1 MVRSY
6 SWLRAHRKLACSFVV
21 LALWITHVAVVF
33 WSPPPSKTSRVS
45 LLFGTIWSK
54 NQTHWAEFN
63 EYQVEI
69 FRGCIPT
76 TNWASQSTAPHFVIE
91 NSDLMCCHN
100 KKKPLNLNSGSL
112 LRGSF
117 QVSYYISPPLPLG
130 YDSYRNELVIF
141 KTKNKHI
148 FSVPWSWLYYCSKNW
163 HFWMLVNGIWSVLG
177 VSWVCFNSFI
187 T

>member
-21 LALWITHVAVVF
+21 LVLWITHVAVVF
-33 WSPPPSKTSRVS
+33 WFPPPSKTSRVS

-76 TNWASQSTAPHFVIE
+76 TNWASQSTAPHCVIE
-91 NSDLMCCHN
+91 NSDLMCCH
-100 KKKPLNLNSGSL
+100 KKKQLSIWTTGHCWEALFKSVIKFLHHCL
-112 LRGSF
+112 LVMTVTGMSWWF
-117 QVSYYISPPLPLG
+117 LKQKTNTFFLCH
-130 YDSYRNELVIF
+130 DHDFIF
-141 KTKNKHI
+141 AAKIDI
-148 FSVPWSWLYYCSKNW
+148 FECW
-163 HFWMLVNGIWSVLG
+163 
-177 VSWVCFNSFI
+177 
-187 T
+187 